1 MSKKPSGLGRGLDA
15 LIPRAQTTSTQKIQI
30 SQIKPNAKQ
39 PRRHFDE
46 VALAELADSIR
57 EKGLLQPILVR
68 PVKSGYEIVAGER
81 RWRAAQLAGLTEIPV
96 VLRELSD
103 REALELAII
112 ENLQREDLG
121 PLEEAR
127 AFQQLLDFG
136 LTQDEAAQTVGKGR
150 TTVTNALRLLTLPK
164 NAMQALEEGS
174 ITAGHAR
181 AILAMPK
188 GVQDWALEQIVTKNL
203 SVRQAEQLK
212 LVSDGEDRTA
222 EQSSV
227 PTKPRVHRQ
236 LELELARYSGTKVRI
251 VGQDKG
257 RLELYYHSLE
267 DLNRILELMGY
278 DA

>member
-15 LIPRAQTTSTQKIQI
+15 LIPRAQTTPAQKLLL
-30 SQIKPNAKQ
+30 SQMKPNPKQ

-46 VALAELADSIR
+46 AALDELANSIKD
-57 EKGLLQPILVR
+57 KGLLQPILVR
-68 PVKSGYEIVAGER
+68 PIKSGYEIVAGER
-81 RWRAAQLAGLTEIPV
+81 RWRAAKLAGLTEVPV

-127 AFQQLLDFG
+127 AFKQLLDFG
-136 LTQDEAAQTVGKGR
+136 MTQDEAAQSVGKGR
-150 TTVTNALRLLTLPK
+150 TTVTNALRLLTLPR
-164 NAMQALEEGS
+164 NAMEALETGS

-181 AILAMPK
+181 AILAMPEEAH
-188 GVQDWALEQIVTKNL
+188 DWALEQIVTNHL

-212 LVSDGEDRTA
+212 LLSDEDTVQDA
-222 EQSSV
+222 QK
-227 PTKPRVHRQ
+227 PIGPKPRVHRQ
-236 LELELARYSGTKVRI
+236 LELELARYAGTKVRI

-257 RLELYYHSLE
+257 RLELYYHNLE

-278 DA
+278 EA

>member
-1 MSKKPSGLGRGLDA
+1 M
-15 LIPRAQTTSTQKIQI
+15 
-30 SQIKPNAKQ
+30 
-39 PRRHFDE
+39 
-46 VALAELADSIR
+46 
-57 EKGLLQPILVR
+57 
-68 PVKSGYEIVAGER
+68 
-81 RWRAAQLAGLTEIPV
+81 
-96 VLRELSD
+96 LRELSD

-136 LTQDEAAQTVGKGR
+136 LTQDQAAQTVGKGR
-150 TTVTNALRLLTLPK
+150 TTVTNALRLLTLPE
-164 NAMQALEEGS
+164 NAMRALEGGS

-188 GVQDWALEQIVTKNL
+188 DVQDWALDQIVTKNL

-212 LVSDGEDRTA
+212 AVPVEENAA
-222 EQSSV
+222 ELKS
-227 PTKPRVHRQ
+227 PALKPRVHRQ

-257 RLELYYHSLE
+257 KLELYYHSLE

-278 DA
+278 DV

>member
-15 LIPRAQTTSTQKIQI
+15 LIPRAQTVSAQKVAILE
-30 SQIKPNAKQ
+30 IKPNAKQ
-39 PRRHFDE
+39 PRRNFDE
-46 VALAELADSIR
+46 AALNELAASIR

-68 PVKSGYEIVAGER
+68 PLKKGYEIVAGER
-81 RWRAAQLAGLTEIPV
+81 RWRAAQLAGLTEVPV
-96 VLRELSD
+96 VVRDLSD
-103 REALELAII
+103 QESLELAII

-127 AFQQLLDFG
+127 AFQQLIDFG
-136 LTQDEAAQTVGKGR
+136 LTQDEAAKTVGKGR
-150 TTVTNALRLLTLPK
+150 TTVTNALRLLTLSDSGLR
-164 NAMQALEEGS
+164 ALESGS

-188 GVQDWALEQIVTKNL
+188 DAQDWALEQIVSKDL
-203 SVRQAEQLK
+203 SVRQAEQLRFAAQ
-212 LVSDGEDRTA
+212 D
-222 EQSSV
+222 EQATENGATMA
-227 PTKPRVHRQ
+227 TKPRIHRQ

-251 VGQDKG
+251 IGQEKG

-267 DLNRILELMGY
+267 DLNRILALMGY